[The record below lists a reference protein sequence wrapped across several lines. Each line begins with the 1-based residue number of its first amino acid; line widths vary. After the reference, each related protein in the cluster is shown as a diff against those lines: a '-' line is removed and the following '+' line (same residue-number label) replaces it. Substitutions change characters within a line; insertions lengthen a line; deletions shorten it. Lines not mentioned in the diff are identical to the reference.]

1 MALLLRA
8 TPPGWWM
15 AEMFLSAPVI
25 FLARVREPR
34 MVRAMP
40 LLGVAIAVA
49 YQFFYPSWQTALIG
63 LAYGLGASSIVVA
76 VLRIAEPEEGG
87 LAAARTALV
96 VAMFPAKFYC
106 GFLLLTAA
114 AAKTPQTF
122 DTILTSADKSLGGS
136 LSFAIGRFA
145 SASPAAHFILVL
157 AYNSLPTAVMFVAFL
172 RWRRF
177 GPDDEINI
185 PLMVIIAAVS
195 GVALYSLAP
204 AAGPAYRWGTRF
216 PFHPPS
222 TAELVS
228 TVSPVPTGAFRN
240 AMPSLHFA
248 GAVFIAWGT
257 QGLGRWQRS
266 FGMVFLVLTFAATLG
281 TGEHYLIDLIVAV
294 PFSLSI
300 TAAVQRWAG
309 WPSDVALGCALVAAW
324 FLCFRLTPR
333 MLTTPVGMW
342 IAVTITLM
350 TCAASFLKRPANF
363 RALGEPAPVAT

>member
-1 MALLLRA
+1 MISKVDSTILTFTKGATPAPPSEDRRSFRRGLLAINGIALCAAMALLLRA

-204 AAGPAYRWGTRF
+204 AAGPAYHWGTRS

-228 TVSPVPTGAFRN
+228 TVSPVPWRISKCDAVAPLRRRGVHCLGNPRLRSVATFFRN
-240 AMPSLHFA
+240 GVSCADVCRNPGDRRTLSHRSHRRGSILAQHHQQQFSDGLA
-248 GAVFIAWGT
+248 G
-257 QGLGRWQRS
+257 R
-266 FGMVFLVLTFAATLG
+266 ATW
-281 TGEHYLIDLIVAV
+281 
-294 PFSLSI
+294 
-300 TAAVQRWAG
+300 RWA
-309 WPSDVALGCALVAAW
+309 
-324 FLCFRLTPR
+324 
-333 MLTTPVGMW
+333 
-342 IAVTITLM
+342 
-350 TCAASFLKRPANF
+350 
-363 RALGEPAPVAT
+363 AP